1 MRDAFAQRLTK
12 LAKKD
17 SKIFL
22 LSGDIGNKLF
32 DKFKS
37 NFPNRFIN
45 CGIAENNMI
54 GVAAGLAKE
63 GYKPFV
69 YTITP
74 FLTSRSFEQ
83 IRLDVGCSN
92 LNVYIVGTG
101 SGLSYSRLGPT
112 HHSLEDL
119 ALMQSIPNLEIS
131 IPGDPYE
138 IEEILSKVIKKNKPH
153 YIRLGKKNKTRFL
166 EKYKT
171 KYNKINCL
179 LKGKKIAII
188 SLGPIVEEAFKAIK
202 MLEIKGIKPSLYSIN
217 HIKPFD
223 FKNLS
228 KKLKSYNK
236 IFILEEHYE
245 WGGFASRILDSQE
258 IKNFNI
264 IKIAIRNKFY
274 NGLGEQSEA
283 RKFLKID
290 SRGIYNKILGYETR

>member
-1 MRDAFAQRLTK
+1 MRNAFAQKLTK

-17 SKIFL
+17 NKIFL

-37 NFPNRFIN
+37 NFPNRFLN

-83 IRLDVGCSN
+83 IRLDVGYPN

-119 ALMQSIPNLEIS
+119 ALMQSIPNLEIN

-138 IEEILSKVIKKNKPH
+138 VEEILSKVIKKKKPH
-153 YIRLGKKNKTRFL
+153 YIRLGKKNKTR
-166 EKYKT
+166 
-171 KYNKINCL
+171 
-179 LKGKKIAII
+179 
-188 SLGPIVEEAFKAIK
+188 
-202 MLEIKGIKPSLYSIN
+202 
-217 HIKPFD
+217 
-223 FKNLS
+223 
-228 KKLKSYNK
+228 
-236 IFILEEHYE
+236 
-245 WGGFASRILDSQE
+245 
-258 IKNFNI
+258 
-264 IKIAIRNKFY
+264 
-274 NGLGEQSEA
+274 
-283 RKFLKID
+283 
-290 SRGIYNKILGYETR
+290 